1 MSIKTKIMNI
11 VTAYPKLLTFDI
23 GLAITFVIGA
33 AIGMAD
39 HNKAFAIANGNGN
52 GNGANANRRP

>member
-39 HNKAFAIANGNGN
+39 HNQAFAKIEDQ
-52 GNGANANRRP
+52 

>member
-11 VTAYPKLLTFDI
+11 VTAYPKLLTFGI

-33 AIGMAD
+33 TIGMAD
-39 HNKAFAIANGNGN
+39 HNQAFAKIEDQQTLIIL
-52 GNGANANRRP
+52 R

>member
-11 VTAYPKLLTFDI
+11 VTAYPKLLTFGI

-33 AIGMAD
+33 TIGMAD
-39 HNKAFAIANGNGN
+39 HQVFAKIEDQQTLIIP
-52 GNGANANRRP
+52 R